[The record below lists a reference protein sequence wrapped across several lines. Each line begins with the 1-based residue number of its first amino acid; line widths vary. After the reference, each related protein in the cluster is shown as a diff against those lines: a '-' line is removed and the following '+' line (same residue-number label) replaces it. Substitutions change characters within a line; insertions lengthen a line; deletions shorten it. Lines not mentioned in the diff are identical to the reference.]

1 MIFQSVFRRSADVPA
16 QDHYEAYRP
25 FLRRDFDFRCAYCQR
40 HEFFFGG
47 EAGEIDHF
55 RPRHLFPA
63 LLNNY
68 DNLYWSC
75 RKCNAVKGATWPNT
89 DQTERGLRFL
99 DPCRDDPAEHW
110 QTRADGTLAALTL
123 PGRYTIRHIRL
134 DRPTLVQFR
143 AFLYGL
149 QARVAAIEA
158 ALEAADLSPVLRAGL
173 QAELT
178 AAATL
183 LSPPV
188 FSF

>member
-1 MIFQSVFRRSADVPA
+1 MIFRRSPAVPA
-16 QDHYEAYRP
+16 LSAYEAYRP
-25 FLRRDFDFRCAYCQR
+25 FLRRDFDFRCAYCLR
-40 HEFFFGG
+40 HEFFFGGG

-55 RPRHLFPA
+55 RPRHLFPN

-75 RKCNAVKGATWPNT
+75 RKCNAVKGRTWQSA

-99 DPCRDDPAEHW
+99 DPCADDQADHW
-110 QTRADGTLAALTL
+110 QSRADGTLVALT
-123 PGRYTIRHIRL
+123 PAGRYTIRHIRL

-143 AFLYGL
+143 AFLFGL
-149 QARVAAIEA
+149 QARVEAIEA
-158 ALEAADLSPVLRAGL
+158 ALSAANLEPALRAGL

-178 AAATL
+178 AAAIL

-188 FSF
+188 FSD

>member
-1 MIFQSVFRRSADVPA
+1 MIFRRSPDVPPQETYA
-16 QDHYEAYRP
+16 AYRP
-25 FLRRDFDFRCAYCQR
+25 FLRRDFDFRCAYCLR
-40 HEFFFGG
+40 HEFFFGGG

-55 RPRHLFPA
+55 CPRHLFPD

-75 RKCNAVKGATWPNT
+75 RKCNSVKGGTWPSAN
-89 DQTERGLRFL
+89 QTERGLRFF
-99 DPCRDDPAEHW
+99 DPCMDDQTHHW
-110 QTRADGTLAALTL
+110 QAHADGTLTALSL

-143 AFLYGL
+143 AFLCGL
-149 QARVAAIEA
+149 QARVSVVEA
-158 ALEAADLSPVLRAGL
+158 ALQEADLEPVLRAGL

-178 AAATL
+178 AAAIL

-188 FSF
+188 FSV

>member
-1 MIFQSVFRRSADVPA
+1 MIFQRSADVLV
-16 QDHYEAYRP
+16 QNSYEAYRP
-25 FLRRDFDFRCAYCQR
+25 FLRRDFDFRCAYCLR

-47 EAGEIDHF
+47 GEAGEVDHF

-63 LLNNY
+63 LLNDY

-75 RKCNAVKGATWPNT
+75 RKCNAVKGRTWPSA

-99 DPCRDDPAEHW
+99 DPCGDDQTHHW
-110 QTRADGTLAALTL
+110 QAHTDGTLTALTL
-123 PGRYTIRHIRL
+123 PGQYTIRHIRL
-134 DRPTLVQFR
+134 DRPTLVPFR
-143 AFLYGL
+143 AFLFGL
-149 QARVAAIEA
+149 QARVGAIEA
-158 ALEAADLSPVLRAGL
+158 ALKKADLPPVLRAGL

-178 AAATL
+178 AAAIL